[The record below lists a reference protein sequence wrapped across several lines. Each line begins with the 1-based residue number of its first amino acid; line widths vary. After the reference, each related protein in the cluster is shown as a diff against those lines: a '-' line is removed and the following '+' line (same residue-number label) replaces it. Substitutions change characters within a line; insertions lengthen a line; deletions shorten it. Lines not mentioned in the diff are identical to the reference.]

1 MRLIQFAAS
10 ILFSFIALGCGTPSL
25 LITPVNNTGELK
37 EDVVQPGKAWIPTK
51 VAIIE
56 VDGLL
61 ANAKTGGLLTATEN
75 SLSLFTQQL
84 EMAEKDGAV
93 KAVVL
98 RVNSPGGTV
107 SASDAMYQLVMRFRK
122 KTGKPVVASI
132 QEVGAS
138 GAFYVSCAADKV
150 MAQPTSIVGSIGV
163 IFESMEFSGTLDKI
177 GAKSWAIT
185 SGPLKEM
192 GSPFKPLEP
201 KERAVMNEMV
211 TEYFARFVEI
221 VHTRRPI
228 TETVAA
234 DLGDYRKADYTGLF
248 SGRVFSGEDAK
259 RRGLVD
265 ETGLLSD
272 AVDVA
277 KTLGKASDAEVIM
290 YRRPYGYS
298 GSIYASSHLGGVRS
312 DSMTLDV
319 PGAHSFVPAGFYY
332 LWQPGI

>member
-1 MRLIQFAAS
+1 MRMIHLLAPIFLG
-10 ILFSFIALGCGTPSL
+10 IVGLGCGSPSF
-25 LITPVNNTGELK
+25 LITPVNNTGELN
-37 EDVVQPGKAWIPTK
+37 EEVVQHGKGWGASKIA
-51 VAIIE
+51 VIE
-56 VDGLL
+56 VDGVL

-75 SLSLFTQQL
+75 SLSLFTQEL
-84 EMAEKDGAV
+84 DMAEKDNAV

-122 KTGKPVVASI
+122 RTSKPVVASI
-132 QEVGAS
+132 QEIGAS

-163 IFESMEFSGTLDKI
+163 IFESMEFSGTLDKL

-201 KERAVMNEMV
+201 RERAVMSEMV
-211 TEYFARFVEI
+211 DEYFARFVEI
-221 VHTRRPI
+221 VRTRRPI
-228 TETVAA
+228 TETVVTN
-234 DLGDYRKADYTGLF
+234 LGDYHKSDYAGLF
-248 SGRVFSGEDAK
+248 SGRVFSGEEAK

-272 AVDVA
+272 AIDAA
-277 KTLGKASDAEVIM
+277 KSLGKASDAEVIM

-298 GSIYASSHLGGVRS
+298 GSIYASSHVGSARS